1 MALKPRE
8 NHGRG
13 VREMKRWL
21 VVLVGVLAVLFVPA
35 SVAAADSAPRITA
48 QPELGIVEEA
58 GEVAQFS
65 AHAEGTPAPTV
76 RWQVAPDRN
85 GPWSGVPGKV
95 QPFVDTL
102 AITASSENLG
112 DAYRAV
118 FTNSAGTAVSRPAKL
133 VSRMDWMANLGSDIE
148 NVPLNELTIPGAHDM
163 GTYGVES
170 ESAISLDG
178 QASGFLCKSLD
189 LQSACV
195 SYARAQD
202 PSKSA
207 AEMLSDGIRYFDVR
221 VCGSTGEPE
230 NTFRESWPTYTIHPV
245 TCHGL
250 DGASLEQILF
260 DTRTFALAH
269 PKEVVVL
276 DVNHEFQVELYD
288 LAEQIEK
295 AFALEGGKSLMLP
308 PQYCEG
314 ADNFDPGQCASQ
326 LTLAKVWHEHL
337 GNVIVNL
344 ENDGAPGEEENGFHI
359 QPAPNYSFYDSFP
372 NLWGRLDEPP
382 PHQERCTESSGTTSC
397 FANSVF
403 RDEANHWVRNT
414 LETRET
420 FSDTRHFFIQFLQT
434 TPTPH
439 FIKDESPGGSL
450 LDMAVSSNEGT
461 NPLVGPTLFECG
473 KPESCF
479 AERRPENMNILALNF
494 YNRTGAQRDTPS
506 EEPLAID
513 HFLDSQEEAACI
525 HGNGVCDLTDAQS
538 ATLWCPGITPCYYSA
553 PGSFDLIEE
562 AVRFNEF
569 ARTPPVVDLSTSA
582 TPSANGWYNGA
593 TLGQNA
599 PLPISVS
606 AHDYRY
612 PTGLTALSCLDG
624 GSPVSLSDDVPTR
637 GSSTAG
643 IGSLSDGVHSI
654 GCQATDGANQGFHHA
669 GNAGAGPG
677 SNPAAVFKVDTHAPT
692 FTPRP
697 TPLPNEAG
705 WERTNVSVVWFW
717 MDKGGSGIESGSC
730 PGSTPSSG
738 EGTITVSATC
748 QDLAGNTATASRV
761 VKVDT
766 MAPTAAPTQVPAAG
780 KTGWSGAN
788 VSVNWNW
795 TDTGGSGID
804 PANCTTTSSPSGEGS
819 VTLNATCQDIAG
831 NTGTASYTVKVDK
844 TTPAASPTQAPTANG
859 AGWNRTNVVVNW
871 NWTDKG
877 SGVDPTHCTPSSASA
892 GEGSIALSATCLDIA
907 GNTGTA
913 SRTVKVD
920 KIVPTVTYT
929 GNAGTYSAL
938 ATVAVTCTPADSVSG
953 VASSTCA
960 SVSAPAWSLG
970 GGPHTLAATATDVA
984 GNVGSGSTVFT
995 VVASPADLS
1004 TLTRQFVDGSAKYKA
1019 QATTT
1024 KAAID
1029 VLVSVDCLPLALI
1042 NSKLPA
1048 NLKQPLI
1055 AAYKLLI
1062 QPLVAG
1068 GLLTSAQLT
1077 TLDGLAGAL

>member
-1 MALKPRE
+1 
-8 NHGRG
+8 
-13 VREMKRWL
+13 MKRWL
-21 VVLVGVLAVLFVPA
+21 VVLVGALAVLLVPV
-35 SVAAADSAPRITA
+35 SVAAADSAPRITSE
-48 QPELGIVEEA
+48 PEVGIVEEA

-85 GPWSGVPGKV
+85 GPWSDVAGKV
-95 QPFVDTL
+95 LPFMTMLNV
-102 AITASSENLG
+102 TASSENLG

-133 VSRMDWMANLGSDIE
+133 VSRMDWMANLGGDIE

-163 GTYGVES
+163 GTYGVDS
-170 ESAISLDG
+170 ESAISLDK
-178 QASGFLCKSLD
+178 QASGTVCKSLD

-207 AEMLSDGIRYFDVR
+207 AEMLTDGIRYFDVR
-221 VCGSTGEPE
+221 VCGFTGEPE
-230 NTFRESWPTYTIHPV
+230 NTFRESWPAYTTNPV

-250 DGASLEQILF
+250 DGASLEAILH
-260 DTRTFALAH
+260 DTRAFALAH

-276 DVNHEFQVELYD
+276 DVNHEFQVELYA
-288 LAEQIEK
+288 LAEQIEE

-314 ADNFDPGQCASQ
+314 SEIGDPGQCASQ
-326 LTLAKVWHEHL
+326 LTLGKIWHEHL

-359 QPAPNYSFYDSFP
+359 QPVPNYSFYDSFP

-397 FANSVF
+397 FASTVN
-403 RDEANHWVRNT
+403 RDFANYWVRNT

-434 TPTPH
+434 TPTSE
-439 FIKDESPGGSL
+439 FVKFVSPRGSL

-461 NPLVGPTLFECG
+461 NPVIGPTLFECG

-479 AERRPENMNILALNF
+479 AEERPENVNILALNF
-494 YNRTGAQRDTPS
+494 YNRTGAQRDTPN
-506 EEPLAID
+506 EEPLAIA
-513 HFLDSQEEAACI
+513 HFLDSQEEEACR
-525 HGNGVCDLTDAQS
+525 HENGVCDLTSAQIS
-538 ATLWCPGITPCYYSA
+538 TISCAVITHCYYTE
-553 PGSFDLIEE
+553 PGTFDLIEE
-562 AVRFNEF
+562 AVRFDEF
-569 ARTPPVVDLSTSA
+569 ARTPPVVSLGTSA

-593 TLGQNA
+593 ALGQNV

-624 GSPVSLSDDVPTR
+624 GSSVSLSDDVPTR
-637 GSSTAG
+637 GSGTAG
-643 IGSLSDGVHSI
+643 TGSLSDGVHSI
-654 GCQATDGANQGFHHA
+654 SCQATDGATQGFHHA

-677 SNPAAVFKVDTHAPT
+677 SNAAAVFKVDTHAPT
-692 FTPRP
+692 STARQ

-705 WERTNVSVVWFW
+705 WEKTNVSVVWFW

-730 PGSTPSSG
+730 PSSTPSSG
-738 EGTITVSATC
+738 EGTITVSANC
-748 QDLAGNTATASRV
+748 QDIAGNTASASRV

-788 VSVNWNW
+788 VAVNWNW

-804 PANCTTTSSPSGEGS
+804 PANCTTKSTPSGEGS

-844 TTPAASPTQAPTANG
+844 TAPVAGPTQVPTANG

-877 SGVDPTHCTPSSASA
+877 SGVDPTHCTPSSTSA
-892 GEGSIALSATCLDIA
+892 GEGSIALSATCLDVA

-920 KIVPTVTYT
+920 KISPTVTYT

-938 ATVAVTCTPADSVSG
+938 ATVAVTCTPADSLSG

-960 SVSAPAWSLG
+960 SVSAPAWSVG
-970 GGPHTLAATATDVA
+970 GGAHTLAATATDVA
-984 GNVGSGSTVFT
+984 GNVGSGSTVFI

-1004 TLTRQFVDGSAKYKA
+1004 TLTHQLVDGSAKYKA
-1019 QATTT
+1019 QTATGR
-1024 KAAID
+1024 AAID
-1029 VLVSVDCLPLALI
+1029 ALVSVDCIPLALI

-1055 AAYKLLI
+1055 VVYKLLI
-1062 QPLVAG
+1062 QPLEAA
-1068 GLLTSAQLT
+1068 GLLTSAQVT
-1077 TLDGLAGAL
+1077 TLDGLAGGL